1 MGFKNIA
8 NKSIF
13 NKNENVDDQKQSRT
27 DVSKAL
33 EVDTK
38 PPSPSNPVSEQAKEK
53 LTTSA
58 YFKAVFKSSPAFT
71 QKLDN
76 LSIKDLKY
84 IINKATV
91 DAYLRTSGNDI
102 NKTDDYRIYKV
113 IKDDFPDK
121 LIGGGQGEEELRDI
135 DLKKTYLLKTIV

>member
-1 MGFKNIA
+1 MGINDVMDKFGLNQDK
-8 NKSIF
+8 KE
-13 NKNENVDDQKQSRT
+13 KDQDQTQT

-33 EVDTK
+33 EADTK

-84 IINKATV
+84 IINKS
-91 DAYLRTSGNDI
+91 TSFTLYG
-102 NKTDDYRIYKV
+102 
-113 IKDDFPDK
+113 
-121 LIGGGQGEEELRDI
+121 
-135 DLKKTYLLKTIV
+135 LKKATICS

>member
-1 MGFKNIA
+1 MESFSVVLLRSGLIMGFNDIA
-8 NKSIF
+8 DKFGF
-13 NKNENVDDQKQSRT
+13 NRNENVDDQKQSRT
-27 DVSKAL
+27 DIYKTL

-38 PPSPSNPVSEQAKEK
+38 PPSPSKPVSEQAKEK
-53 LTTSA
+53 LTASA

-91 DAYLRTSGNDI
+91 DLFKS
-102 NKTDDYRIYKV
+102 
-113 IKDDFPDK
+113 
-121 LIGGGQGEEELRDI
+121 IGQ
-135 DLKKTYLLKTIV
+135 